1 MLNYIMRRVGAMIP
15 MLVFISIITFIIIQL
30 PPGDFFTTLQVEVA
44 ETGGGQGKEVIKQL
58 QKIYGLDK
66 PMHTQFF
73 MWLKRIVILDFGNS
87 FIDDRPVIEKI
98 GERLPATLLLGAVSM
113 LVIYLLS
120 IPIGVSSAVKS
131 NSPYDRMMTVAVITG
146 YATPTF
152 WFALLLIMFFGVH
165 LGWFPISGMR
175 PWYAEYYT
183 FAGSFRDLVWH
194 LVLPVAATSLVSLAG
209 ISRYMRSSMLEAL
222 RQDYIRTAR
231 AKGLKESRVVYRHAF
246 KNALLPIVTIAS
258 MIIPSL
264 IGGSFIIETIFA
276 WPGMGRLGYEAI
288 MNYDYPM
295 VMGVGVI
302 ATFLTLLGLLL
313 ADIMYALVD
322 PRIRYD

>member
-1 MLNYIMRRVGAMIP
+1 MLGYIARRILLIVP
-15 MLVFISIITFIIIQL
+15 MLIGISLITFVIIHL
-30 PPGDFFTTLQVEVA
+30 APGDPTDIRYGLNPEISESA
-44 ETGGGQGKEVIKQL
+44 RERLKEA
-58 QKIYGLDK
+58 YGLDK
-66 PMHTQFF
+66 PIIEQFAL
-73 MWLKRIVILDFGNS
+73 WLKRIVVLDFGNS
-87 FIDDRPVIEKI
+87 FIDDRPVIAKI
-98 GERLPATLLLGAVSM
+98 AERLPATLLLGAVSM
-113 LVIYLLS
+113 LIIYLIS
-120 IPIGVSSAVKS
+120 IPLGVSSAVKAG
-131 NSPYDRMMTVAVITG
+131 SPYDKIMTVAVFTG

-175 PWYAEYYT
+175 PWYAEYYC
-183 FAGSFRDLVWH
+183 FFDSLKDILWRLA
-194 LVLPVAATSLVSLAG
+194 LPAAAMSLVSLAG

-231 AKGLKESRVVYRHAF
+231 AKGLKESRVIYTHAL

-258 MIIPSL
+258 MIIPAL
-264 IGGSFIIETIFA
+264 ISGSFIIETIFA

-288 MNYDYPM
+288 MNYDYPT

-302 ATFLTLLGLLL
+302 ATFLTLFGLVA
-313 ADIMYALVD
+313 ADVMYAVVD